1 MSSSVTETV
10 RGNCTAF
17 LVYIEFL
24 LIIHRNYCTIV
35 TVLASDKM
43 LQCFTITVVPGSH
56 PNTLPVETMLY
67 IMPGDYG
74 MLIRVPG
81 TLLR

>member
-1 MSSSVTETV
+1 MISNPPERKDPKKTEGV
-10 RGNCTAF
+10 
-17 LVYIEFL
+17 
-24 LIIHRNYCTIV
+24 
-35 TVLASDKM
+35 
-43 LQCFTITVVPGSH
+43 QCFTITVVPGSH